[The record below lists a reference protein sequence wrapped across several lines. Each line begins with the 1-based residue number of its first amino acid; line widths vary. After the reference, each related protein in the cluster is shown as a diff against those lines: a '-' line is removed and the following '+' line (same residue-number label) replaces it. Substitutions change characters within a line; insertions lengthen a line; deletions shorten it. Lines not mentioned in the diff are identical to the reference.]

1 VLVPSRNGF
10 VGVAAG
16 LLLLATAF
24 HADAVEKV
32 DPLIRAALAN
42 AIWAATFSRS
52 KLYRVGVDEQAG
64 HD

>member
-1 VLVPSRNGF
+1 VLVLSRNGF

-16 LLLLATAF
+16 LLLLATVF

-32 DPLIRAALAN
+32 DPVIRAALAN
-42 AIWAATFSRS
+42 AIWAATFSRT
-52 KLYRVGVDEQAG
+52 KLYRVGNEQTG